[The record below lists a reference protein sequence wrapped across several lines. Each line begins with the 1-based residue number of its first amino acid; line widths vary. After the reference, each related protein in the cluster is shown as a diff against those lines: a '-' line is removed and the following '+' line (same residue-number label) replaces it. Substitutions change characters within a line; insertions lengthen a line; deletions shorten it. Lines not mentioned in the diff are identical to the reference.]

1 MPAPP
6 LANTFEGGTDGVTIS
21 AANSGGASG
30 DAFGTVVGTQI
41 VFSAASAMHGGMGMK
56 VDNPG
61 ATTTYAPWTGLGA
74 LTVRTFF
81 RVYIRLSTTPVTNGW
96 YFGAMRD
103 AADLEF
109 GGLVIT
115 TGGVVQA
122 RNNANSNIA
131 ATGGTVLVNIGSHF
145 RLEWAVLPGL
155 TTGELEWKLYN
166 TPDSTTVTD
175 TSGNDTGLAFRADL
189 GGIRWG
195 SKATAPTGI
204 MEFDDLAV
212 STVDWIGPSGGG
224 GEIPATTVP
233 QLASQGARW

>member
-21 AANSGGASG
+21 VANSGGASG
-30 DAFGTVVGTQI
+30 DAFSAVVGTQI
-41 VFSAASAMHGGMGMK
+41 VFSAAAVMHGGMGMK
-56 VDNPG
+56 MDNPG
-61 ATTTYAPWTGLGA
+61 ATTTYGSWTGFGT
-74 LTVRTFF
+74 LTVRTYF
-81 RVYIRLSTTPVTNGW
+81 RVYLRLSTIPVTNGW

-115 TGGVVQA
+115 TAGMVQA

-131 ATGGTVLVNIGSHF
+131 ATVGTVPVNIGSYF

-155 TTGELEWKLYN
+155 TTGELEWRLYN
-166 TPDSTTVTD
+166 APDTLMITD

-212 STVDWIGPSGGG
+212 STAGWIGPSGAGPG
-224 GEIPATTVP
+224 TFFPRRMPMGV
-233 QLASQGARW
+233 